1 MPMLISVIIPSYK
14 PGQYL
19 NECLLSIRNQ
29 TLSENEYEII
39 VVLNG
44 CSEPYLQDI
53 EQIKRDIFGDSDQ
66 FIIIQTNA
74 SGVSNARNLGIEAA
88 NGEYLTFVDDDD
100 VVSPTYLASLLE
112 VSTPTCVGCA
122 NSYAFDNN
130 LDEYVDNFISKAF
143 RKCAKKKYSVLEY
156 RSFLSPP
163 WCKLIHR
170 EIIDNV
176 RFSTKL
182 KKGEDGLFC
191 FALSP
196 RIKEMRLAKSDAIYY
211 QRKRPGSAMRIKRP
225 IFKEFFDALKQEYIL
240 LLIWIKHPLSFNFF
254 YTQTRAIGIFYNFY
268 KYIR

>member
-1 MPMLISVIIPSYK
+1 MTISVIIPSYK
-14 PGQYL
+14 PGEYI
-19 NECLLSIRNQ
+19 NDCLKSIKEQ
-29 TLSENEYEII
+29 SLSESEYEVII
-39 VVLNG
+39 ILNG
-44 CSEPYLQDI
+44 CCEPYLEMLTSVKKILFHNLDNVH
-53 EQIKRDIFGDSDQ
+53 
-66 FIIIQTNA
+66 IIQTDIP
-74 SGVSNARNLGIEAA
+74 GVSNARNLGIEAA
-88 NGEYLTFVDDDD
+88 KGEYLTFVDDDD
-100 VVSPTYLASLLE
+100 IVSPTYLASLLE